1 MFEAEGS
8 SGSGGMSDQEGDV
21 VNEAEAEAGVV
32 DEAEAGVVDE
42 AGADLVSL
50 SAGDIPGAELTE
62 PLDKHPV
69 AALRWW
75 LLCRGI
81 KIPTSVRKKDL
92 IHRLA
97 IPVGVIIL

>member
-21 VNEAEAEAGVV
+21 VNEAETEAGVV
-32 DEAEAGVVDE
+32 DEA
-42 AGADLVSL
+42 
-50 SAGDIPGAELTE
+50 AGDISGVELTE
-62 PLDKHPV
+62 PLDKQPV

>member
-32 DEAEAGVVDE
+32 DEAGAG
-42 AGADLVSL
+42 LVSL
-50 SAGDIPGAELTE
+50 SAGDIPRAELTE

-92 IHRLA
+92 IHWLA

>member
-8 SGSGGMSDQEGDV
+8 SGSGGMSDQESDV

-32 DEAEAGVVDE
+32 DEA
-42 AGADLVSL
+42 GADL

>member
-32 DEAEAGVVDE
+32 DD

-81 KIPTSVRKKDL
+81 KIPTSVKKKDL